1 MKTVKFART
10 WPDRIDDTT
19 VEEWPAGWS
28 GEISDERAARAEK
41 AGVLDG
47 EPKSIKPA
55 AKRAKPAARKTS
67 ASKAAPVVPAAPA
80 ETAPPAEPVAAPET
94 GA

>member
-47 EPKSIKPA
+47 EPKTIKPA
-55 AKRAKPAARKTS
+55 SKRAKPAARKAS
-67 ASKAAPVVPAAPA
+67 APRAASAVPAAPA
-80 ETAPPAEPVAAPET
+80 ETASPADPVAAPET

>member
-41 AGVLDG
+41 AGVLAG
-47 EPKSIKPA
+47 QPA
-55 AKRAKPAARKTS
+55 DVVQTKADAKAK
-67 ASKAAPVVPAAPA
+67 
-80 ETAPPAEPVAAPET
+80 
-94 GA
+94 G